1 MSSTGGPLE
10 CAMISCPAGHW
21 FNGPI
26 ESLTRRGGQPDDSGH
41 AAVAS
46 RARPVSF
53 TGSRDGLDG
62 SGGFVREFPGGHD
75 SQP

>member
-1 MSSTGGPLE
+1 MSSTDGPLE
-10 CAMISCPAGHW
+10 GAMISCPAGHW
-21 FNGPI
+21 SGGPI
-26 ESLTRRGGQPDDSGH
+26 ESLTRQGSQTHDPGH
-41 AAVAS
+41 AAAAA
-46 RARPVSF
+46 RARPVSV